1 MPTDMLLA
9 LISYA
14 FVMSITPGPN
24 NVLLLA
30 SGVNYGFRRTIPH
43 MFGISCGV
51 IVMLLIV
58 GLGVGQLLTAN
69 ATVYLALRVVSVVYL
84 LWLAWKIANSGPV
97 AAPGESNA
105 SQPMTFFQGAMFQWI
120 NPKAWAMALTATTA
134 FTVPSNYQH
143 SLVTMALVFGL
154 VNLPSVGTWAGFGVV
169 LRGFLQNAKV
179 LRVFNVSMALALI
192 VSLVPALAEIVQA
205 LR

>member
-43 MFGISCGV
+43 MLGISAGV

-69 ATVYLALRVVSVVYL
+69 ATVYLALRVLSVVYL
-84 LWLAWKIANSGPV
+84 LWLAWRIANSGPV
-97 AAPGESNA
+97 STPGEGDTG
-105 SQPMTFFQGAMFQWI
+105 QPMTFFQGALFQWI

-134 FTVPSNYQH
+134 FTVQGNYQQ
-143 SLVTMALVFGL
+143 SLVIMALVFGL
-154 VNLPSVGTWAGFGVV
+154 VNAPSVGTWAGFGVV
-169 LRGFLQNAKV
+169 LRGFLQNPTT
-179 LRVFNVSMALALI
+179 LRVFNITMALVLVA
-192 VSLVPALAEIVQA
+192 SLVPAVIEIMRA
-205 LR
+205 L

>member
-1 MPTDMLLA
+1 MPTEMLLA

-30 SGVNYGFRRTIPH
+30 SGVNFGFRRTVPH
-43 MFGISCGV
+43 MLGISVGV
-51 IVMLLIV
+51 IVMLLLV

-69 ATVYLALRVVSVVYL
+69 ATVYLALRVLSIVYL
-84 LWLAWKIANSGPV
+84 LWLAWKIAMSGPV
-97 AAPGESNA
+97 STPGAADTG
-105 SQPMTFFQGAMFQWI
+105 QPMTFFQGALFQWI

-134 FTVPSNYQH
+134 FTVQGNYQQ
-143 SLVTMALVFGL
+143 SLVLMALVFGL

-169 LRGFLQNAKV
+169 LRGFLQNPKT
-179 LRVFNVSMALALI
+179 LRIFNVIMALVLVA
-192 VSLVPALAEIVQA
+192 SLVPAINEIAQA